1 MRMPFLDSLP
11 CFSAKGR
18 DDEGRSWHRC
28 SRVIGERR
36 TATALAL
43 RQRTRAGSARVRQ
56 NGFQWSRALARP
68 CRDKSKAW
76 LVGPSV
82 RQVGL
87 VPVQAARAGTVR
99 VLLCSL
105 GG

>member
-82 RQVGL
+82 RHR
-87 VPVQAARAGTVR
+87 ARAVVFFGWLVGRGSREMPTT
-99 VLLCSL
+99 
-105 GG
+105 